1 MYNDK
6 DIHIATILKES
17 LDNMIKWQ
25 VFASLPEQFQGILN
39 SIQEQTKIEKPILD
53 AQQLEEIEYTIQQ
66 AILLEEEIHLSYF
79 RNGHIHHEMVTI
91 INIDFHNKQLITT
104 DAFRNR
110 TIFPIGVPPH
120 RYQVKN
126 PELPQNEKMNFLLQV
141 NTKFRSGGTIKF

>member
-1 MYNDK
+1 MRGDMYNDK

-39 SIQEQTKIEKPILD
+39 IIQEQTKIEKPILD

-104 DAFRNR
+104 YAFQNR

-120 RYQVKN
+120 VHQLKKTSYPK
-126 PELPQNEKMNFLLQV
+126 
-141 NTKFRSGGTIKF
+141 TIKMS